1 MRLPRHPAVA
11 YLYLV
16 RLASDAKGHNHHID
30 ARCTAFACACQP
42 QSNGRPVRPFIGLL
56 VEAVLIAVILGS
68 KGFDPIRFFFSWG
81 VVTVATF
88 MMLVGCFLLFD
99 HLASPMAQLNYGFL
113 LLIVVEAGIVWIE
126 AIALQRMTRIK
137 FFLRRDVA
145 PLRFGQALG
154 YSLLVNVVSFLFGL

>member
-1 MRLPRHPAVA
+1 MPDVARPELRFDGATGHLMRKVTIIILMLVALPS
-11 YLYLV
+11 
-16 RLASDAKGHNHHID
+16 LALANPSPIA
-30 ARCTAFACACQP
+30 
-42 QSNGRPVRPFIGLL
+42 GRYGSFIGLF

-68 KGFDPIRFFFSWG
+68 KGFNLIRFFYSWG

-88 MMLVGCFLLFD
+88 MILIGCFWLFD
-99 HLASPMAQLNYGFL
+99 HLASPMALFSYGFL
-113 LLIVVEAGIVWIE
+113 LLIVAETGIVWIE

-137 FFLRRDVA
+137 FFQRREVA

>member
-1 MRLPRHPAVA
+1 MRKVTIIILMLVALPS
-11 YLYLV
+11 
-16 RLASDAKGHNHHID
+16 LALANPSPIA
-30 ARCTAFACACQP
+30 
-42 QSNGRPVRPFIGLL
+42 GRYGSFIGLF
-56 VEAVLIAVILGS
+56 VETVLIAVILGS
-68 KGFDPIRFFFSWG
+68 KGFEPIRFFYSWG

-113 LLIVVEAGIVWIE
+113 LLIVAESGIVWIE

-137 FFLRRDVA
+137 FFQRREVA
-145 PLRFGQALG
+145 PLCFGQALG

>member
-1 MRLPRHPAVA
+1 MRKVTIIILILVALPS
-11 YLYLV
+11 
-16 RLASDAKGHNHHID
+16 LALANPSPMA
-30 ARCTAFACACQP
+30 
-42 QSNGRPVRPFIGLL
+42 GRYGSFIGLL
-56 VEAVLIAVILGS
+56 VEAVLIAFILGS

-137 FFLRRDVA
+137 FFQRRDVA

>member
-1 MRLPRHPAVA
+1 MRKVTIIILMLVALPS
-11 YLYLV
+11 
-16 RLASDAKGHNHHID
+16 LALANPSPMA
-30 ARCTAFACACQP
+30 
-42 QSNGRPVRPFIGLL
+42 GRYGSFIGLF

-68 KGFDPIRFFFSWG
+68 KGFEPIRFFYSWG

-113 LLIVVEAGIVWIE
+113 LLIVAEAGIVWIE

-137 FFLRRDVA
+137 FFQRREVA
-145 PLRFGQALG
+145 PLRFGQALA